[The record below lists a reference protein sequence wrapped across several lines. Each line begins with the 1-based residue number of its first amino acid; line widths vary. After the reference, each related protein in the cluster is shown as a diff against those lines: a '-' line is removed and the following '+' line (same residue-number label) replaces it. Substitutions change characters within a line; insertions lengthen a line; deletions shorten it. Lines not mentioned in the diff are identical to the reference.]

1 MEESSLNY
9 PLEQITVI
17 KQKKLDEAEKVLR
30 EKKKALEREQEKLIS
45 VEKERNEVKDHRFAK
60 LTQLR
65 EKMDEGAPSDKIQQM
80 RYYLKVVD
88 EKLKAKELKVKEQ
101 QKVVEAAKQQVE
113 IARTDLIKKQQ
124 DVEKM
129 ATHRKEWEKEMKA
142 VAEQKEGVETDEMGA
157 VLHQRRRVDAKKSS
171 HHPSRKKRDS

>member
-1 MEESSLNY
+1 MEESSTHY
-9 PLEQITVI
+9 PLEQVAII
-17 KQKKLDEAEKVLR
+17 KQKKLDEAEKTLR
-30 EKKKALEREQEKLIS
+30 EKKKALEREQEKLTA
-45 VEKERNEVKDHRFAK
+45 VEKERDEVKDHRFAK

-101 QKVVEAAKQQVE
+101 QKQVDAANQQVE
-113 IARTDLIKKQQ
+113 IARNDLIKKQQ

-129 ATHRKEWEKEMKA
+129 QTHRKEWEKEMHA
-142 VAEQKEGVETDEMGA
+142 LAEQKEAIESDEMGA
-157 VLHQRRRVDAKKSS
+157 VLHQHRRAASKKNHSS
-171 HHPSRKKRDS
+171 PKKKRHS

>member
-1 MEESSLNY
+1 MEESSLSY
-9 PLEQITVI
+9 PLEQITII

-45 VEKERNEVKDHRFAK
+45 VEKERDEVKDHRFAK

-88 EKLKAKELKVKEQ
+88 EKLKTKEQKVKEQ
-101 QKVVEAAKQQVE
+101 QKLVEAATQQVE
-113 IARTDLIKKQQ
+113 IARNDLIRKQQ

-129 ATHRKEWEKEMKA
+129 VTHRKEWEKEMKA
-142 VAEQKEGVETDEMGA
+142 LAERKEGVETDEMGSM
-157 VLHQRRRVDAKKSS
+157 LHQRRHVSSKKAAHYSK
-171 HHPSRKKRDS
+171 KKRHS

>member
-1 MEESSLNY
+1 MEEESSRNY
-9 PLEQITVI
+9 PLEQIAII

-30 EKKKALEREQEKLIS
+30 EKKKALEREQEKLAA
-45 VEKERNEVKDHRFAK
+45 VEKERDEVKDHRFAK

-88 EKLKAKELKVKEQ
+88 EKLKAKEVKVKEQ
-101 QKVVEAAKQQVE
+101 QKQVETAKQQVE
-113 IARTDLIKKQQ
+113 VARNDLIKKQQ

-129 ATHRKEWEKEMKA
+129 QTHRKEWEKEMHA
-142 VAEQKEGVETDEMGA
+142 LAEHKEAMETDEMGA
-157 VLHQRRRVDAKKSS
+157 VLHQRRQVSSKKI
-171 HHPSRKKRDS
+171 HHPKKKRH

>member
-1 MEESSLNY
+1 MEEESSLNY
-9 PLEQITVI
+9 PLEQITII

-30 EKKKALEREQEKLIS
+30 EKKKALEREQEKLVA
-45 VEKERNEVKDHRFAK
+45 VEKERDEVKDHRFAK

-88 EKLKAKELKVKEQ
+88 EKLKAKEVKVKEQ
-101 QKVVEAAKQQVE
+101 QKQVETAKQQVE
-113 IARTDLIKKQQ
+113 VARNDLIKKQQ

-129 ATHRKEWEKEMKA
+129 QMHRKEWEKEMHALA
-142 VAEQKEGVETDEMGA
+142 VHKEAIETDEMGS
-157 VLHQRRRVDAKKSS
+157 VLHQRRQVTSKKT
-171 HHPSRKKRDS
+171 HRHPKKKHS